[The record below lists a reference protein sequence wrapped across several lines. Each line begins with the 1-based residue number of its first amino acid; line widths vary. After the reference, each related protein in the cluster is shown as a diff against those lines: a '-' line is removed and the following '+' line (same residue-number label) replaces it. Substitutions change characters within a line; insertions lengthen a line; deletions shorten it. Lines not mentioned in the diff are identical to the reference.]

1 MGDYNLQS
9 YAKYPKGIRYREFLK
24 ATKAVLRPEASARE
38 YILNLNMHQMMNN
51 EYKGKVK

>member
-1 MGDYNLQS
+1 MGDYNSQS

-51 EYKGKVK
+51 EYKGEVK